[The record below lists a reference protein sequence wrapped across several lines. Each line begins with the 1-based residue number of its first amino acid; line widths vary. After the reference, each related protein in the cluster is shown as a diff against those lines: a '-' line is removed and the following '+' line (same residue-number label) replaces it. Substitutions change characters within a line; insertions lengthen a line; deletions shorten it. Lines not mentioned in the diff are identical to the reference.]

1 MCSCGDLTI
10 PITTDE
16 PVVPRLRRVLQG
28 SLEGKS
34 LTTYDNRLRAKYLV
48 LTLFPSLE
56 G

>member
-1 MCSCGDLTI
+1 MNQLCPAWRKG
-10 PITTDE
+10 
-16 PVVPRLRRVLQG
+16 VLQG